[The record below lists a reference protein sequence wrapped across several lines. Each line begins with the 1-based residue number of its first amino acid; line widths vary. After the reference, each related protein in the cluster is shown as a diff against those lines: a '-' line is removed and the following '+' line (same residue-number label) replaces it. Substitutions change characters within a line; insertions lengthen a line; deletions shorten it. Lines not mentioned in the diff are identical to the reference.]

1 MQKPPDFAGIGGQAG
16 KILRKKGLF
25 SIAEGLGG
33 ICVDFHHKTTGAG
46 GYSGPAQRRNPTGDP
61 GGMAGI
67 HQHRQV
73 GKTLHHRNGGQIQ
86 GGAGAALVAA
96 DAPFTENDMGI
107 SLPQDVLG
115 RGKPF
120 FVGGGQPAF

>member
-1 MQKPPDFAGIGGQAG
+1 
-16 KILRKKGLF
+16 
-25 SIAEGLGG
+25 
-33 ICVDFHHKTTGAG
+33 
-46 GYSGPAQRRNPTGDP
+46 
-61 GGMAGI
+61 MAGI

-107 SLPQDVLG
+107 SLPQDVFG